1 VFVLL
6 TCGHIT
12 ANYLAVS
19 SLQFLHVNPFR
30 LDLLIDSVSNK
41 QSISV
46 AQINGREP
54 IWPHDILR
62 HLRRF
67 PRLRLGVNPNGNVLK
82 GEGPLLLGN
91 NCAAFEEGITS
102 RGVVEAYYVLRTKSG
117 VGFDEFIAKCQA
129 AGFDFDRISLCV
141 EEFSYAAKH

>member
-1 VFVLL
+1 
-6 TCGHIT
+6 
-12 ANYLAVS
+12 
-19 SLQFLHVNPFR
+19 
-30 LDLLIDSVSNK
+30 LDLLIDSFTNK

-46 AQINGREP
+46 SGINAREP
-54 IWPHDILR
+54 IWPHDIWR

-67 PRLRLGVNPNGNVLK
+67 PRLRLGVNPNGNGLK
-82 GEGPLLLGN
+82 GEGQFLAGS

-102 RGVVEAYYVLRTKSG
+102 RGIVEAYYVLRTKSR
-117 VGFDEFIAKCQA
+117 VGFDEFIATCQS